1 MADKSGGASKQ
12 QKPRLGRGL
21 SSLIGASVSTR
32 ADGGV
37 RGDVSAA
44 AIGEAAA
51 NRGQPIEIAI
61 ESIEPNPY
69 QARRDFK
76 EAELTDLANSIAQ
89 QGILQPIIVTRGK
102 GDTGK
107 PYVIVAGERRL
118 RAAAQAGLR
127 KVPCI
132 IREAS
137 RQQMLEWALVEN
149 IQRTDLNPVE
159 RAQACRDYIDRFS
172 LTQAQAAERLGQPR
186 ATVANYLRILDLPD
200 VIHEMLIAGS
210 LSFGHAKVL
219 AGLAGQAERQIA
231 LARAAAR
238 KSLSVRELEELA
250 ASSSGA
256 SRAKQAAPER
266 KSKAAYLLD
275 IERQLTTAM
284 GRRVVIKPGRAKNSG
299 KIIIEYHSIED
310 FDRIVDALDVKIE
323 G

>member
-1 MADKSGGASKQ
+1 MADKSNGASKQ

-21 SSLIGASVSTR
+21 SSLIGGSVRTR
-32 ADGGV
+32 ADDVV

-44 AIGEAAA
+44 VPAQAGGSRGE
-51 NRGQPIEIAI
+51 PIEIAI
-61 ESIEPNPY
+61 ESIGPNPY

-76 EAELTDLANSIAQ
+76 ESELTDLANSIAQ
-89 QGILQPIIVTRGK
+89 QGILQPIIVTRGE

-107 PYVIVAGERRL
+107 AYVIVAGERRL
-118 RAAAQAGLR
+118 RAATQAGLR

-149 IQRTDLNPVE
+149 IQRADLNPVE
-159 RAQACRDYIDRFS
+159 RAQACRDYIDRFG

-186 ATVANYLRILDLPD
+186 ATIANYLRILDLPD
-200 VIHEMLIAGS
+200 VIHEMLIVGS

-231 LARAAAR
+231 LARTAAR
-238 KSLSVRELEELA
+238 NSLSVRELEELA
-250 ASSSGA
+250 ASSDGA
-256 SRAKQAAPER
+256 SRAKAAVPER

-299 KIIIEYHSIED
+299 KIVIEYHSIEG
-310 FDRIVDALDVKIE
+310 FDRIVEALGVKIE